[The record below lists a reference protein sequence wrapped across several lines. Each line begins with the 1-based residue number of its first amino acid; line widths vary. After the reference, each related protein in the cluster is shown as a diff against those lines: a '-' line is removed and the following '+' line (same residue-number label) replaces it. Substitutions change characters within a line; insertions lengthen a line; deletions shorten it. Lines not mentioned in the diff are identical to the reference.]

1 MQDDPLDTLRFET
14 LAAALNLGR
23 SQQKDLVE
31 SLAQMMTL
39 SLPDSVSINRSGWL
53 LSKEKPISELTVRFD
68 EFHYK
73 IIKEGS
79 GYSAKALK
87 MVRGVALKTTELEL
101 EECFKQIIDELT
113 RVADKNARARDALQ
127 SFISGR

>member
-1 MQDDPLDTLRFET
+1 MQDEYDDNLKFET

-31 SLAQMMTL
+31 SLAHMMTL
-39 SLPDSVSINRSGWL
+39 SLPDSVTVTRGGWI

-68 EFHYK
+68 EFHYR
-73 IIKEGS
+73 ISKEGS
-79 GYSAKALK
+79 GYTARVLK

-101 EECFKQIIDELT
+101 EECFKQILDELT
-113 RVADKNARARDALQ
+113 RLADKNSKTRDALQ
-127 SFISGR
+127 KFVSGN